1 MVSLASHDLGISWT
15 CLIQV
20 VLVTVMAMLLLLRS
34 DLLPPSPVMPVM
46 RLVIVWLQLLLL
58 VLVAV
63 VAGALHHPRM
73 GYRHLRVGK
82 VPCILQHRHRVTAG
96 GLLHGRRGGGGGRRR
111 DRGRGLGGRGWQF
124 RYAIRGRGSSVVNL
138 YE

>member
-1 MVSLASHDLGISWT
+1 MSLT

-34 DLLPPSPVMPVM
+34 DLLPPSPSVMPVM

-63 VAGALHHPRM
+63 VARALHHPRM
-73 GYRHLRVGK
+73 GYRHLRVGE
-82 VPCILQHRHRVTAG
+82 VPCILQHRHRVTAAG
-96 GLLHGRRGGGGGRRR
+96 GLLHPRRGGGGGGGRR